1 LQDEDLAMQSITTPT
16 ALPSS
21 NIKVD
26 AIDAQFIVDSN
37 EKLWFSH
44 LSNVMVQV
52 VHAKRERKEEVRV
65 GKQTK
70 VAHYDVAEEGKTRHS
85 SH

>member
-1 LQDEDLAMQSITTPT
+1 MQSITTPT

-65 GKQTK
+65 GQKK
-70 VAHYDVAEEGKTRHS
+70 KIVAHYDVAEEGKTRLS